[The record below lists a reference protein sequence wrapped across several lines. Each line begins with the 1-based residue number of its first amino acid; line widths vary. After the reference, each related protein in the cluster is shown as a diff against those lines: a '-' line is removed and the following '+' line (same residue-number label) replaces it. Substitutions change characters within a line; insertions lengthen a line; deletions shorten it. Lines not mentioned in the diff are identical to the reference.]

1 MKTYYSFVYS
11 IKDAT
16 TKASLVLVTL
26 LFLNGCST
34 FDVVTTVLKS
44 VDIKIDK
51 KVSVITPPKPKLTKN
66 WNKPEPVVEKVKP
79 PLTITEEPEKVR
91 TNFPWWL
98 ILIVFLSGSYYIINS
113 RKL

>member
-34 FDVVTTVLKS
+34 FDVATTVLKS

-51 KVSVITPPKPKLTKN
+51 KVSVKPPPKPKLTKN

-79 PLTITEEPEKVR
+79 PLTITEEPDKDE
-91 TNFPWWL
+91 TTFPWWL
-98 ILIVFLSGSYYIINS
+98 ILIAFISGTTYLIN
-113 RKL
+113 RNKT

>member
-1 MKTYYSFVYS
+1 MRVFVLIS
-11 IKDAT
+11 IIT
-16 TKASLVLVTL
+16 
-26 LFLNGCST
+26 FLNGCST
-34 FDVVTTVLKS
+34 FDVATTALKV

-51 KVSVITPPKPKLTKN
+51 KVSVIIPPKPKLTKN
-66 WNKPEPVVEKVKP
+66 WNKPEPVVEKAKP

-98 ILIVFLSGSYYIINS
+98 ILIAFLSGSYYIINS